1 MMGLG
6 EMVVMMGAAAMM
18 IGPKGMPNM
27 ARQAGRALGT
37 AARMLKEG
45 RAAISTFSEENQLAE
60 VGATLLSPPPSYRLT
75 DC

>member
-6 EMVVMMGAAAMM
+6 EVVVMMGAAAMM

-45 RAAISTFSEENQLAE
+45 RAAISTFSKRTNLQRWVLPF
-60 VGATLLSPPPSYRLT
+60 SPHHPLT
-75 DC
+75 V